1 MQSNQQFV
9 YIQPGVGQMQGG
21 VVMIAPDT
29 TGAIIQPVQ
38 GQVKVQYIVQQPI
51 LVKKYFRFTG
61 VGVEGS

>member
-1 MQSNQQFV
+1 MQSNQQFA

-38 GQVKVQYIVQQPI
+38 GQGKVQYIVQQPI
-51 LVKKYFRFTG
+51 QVKTF
-61 VGVEGS
+61 